1 MPLKRSDKTRVFE
14 KALSILDL
22 APGSEWRVLDF
33 GCGNG
38 EFLGYL
44 SQLVGK
50 SSELIGIDAMENSI
64 VQAKRDYPSIEFI
77 CDKFT
82 DRLSFL
88 NASFDIV
95 ATIDTIECIRDKD
108 ALINEIHRVLKPRG
122 KVLAMHW
129 DWDTQVYNSEH
140 KEIIRRFVVAYSD
153 WQQGWMDTADGQM
166 GRKLWGLFQ
175 GSGMFD
181 GRVEVFSLI
190 ETEYRQGKYGHDR
203 LRDLASLIGKGTIDK
218 SDYDLILSEMEELQ
232 KNRRYFYSVNSY
244 LYCGT
249 SA

>member
-1 MPLKRSDKTRVFE
+1 MPPKRSDKTRVFE
-14 KALSILDL
+14 KALSVLDL
-22 APGSEWRVLDF
+22 APGSECQVLDF
-33 GCGNG
+33 GSGKG
-38 EFLGYL
+38 EFLGHL

-50 SSELIGIDAMENSI
+50 NSELIGIDAMENSI
-64 VQAKRDYPSIEFI
+64 AQAKRDYPSVEFI
-77 CDKFT
+77 CDKFI
-82 DRLSFL
+82 DRLSFPD
-88 NASFDIV
+88 ASFDV
-95 ATIDTIECIRDKD
+95 VTTIDTIECIRNKG

-175 GSGMFD
+175 GSSMFD

-203 LRDLASLIGKGTIDK
+203 LRDLAGLVEKRIIDK
-218 SDYDLILSEMEELQ
+218 SDYDLILSEMEQLD

-249 SA
+249 RT

>member
-1 MPLKRSDKTRVFE
+1 MPHKRSDKTRVFE

-33 GCGNG
+33 GCGKG
-38 EFLGYL
+38 EFLGRL
-44 SQLVGK
+44 SQLVAK
-50 SSELIGIDAMENSI
+50 SSELVGIDAMENPI
-64 VQAKRDYPSIEFI
+64 VQAKRDYPSVEFI

-82 DRLSFL
+82 DRLPFPDS
-88 NASFDIV
+88 SFDIV
-95 ATIDTIECIRDKD
+95 ATIDPIECIRDKD

-122 KVLAMHW
+122 KVLAVHW
-129 DWDTQVYNSEH
+129 DWDTQIYNSQH
-140 KEIIRRFVVAYSD
+140 KEIIRRLVVAYSD

-181 GRVEVFSLI
+181 GRVELFSLI
-190 ETEYRQGKYGHDR
+190 ETEYTKGKYGHDR
-203 LRDLASLIGKGTIDK
+203 LRDLAGLVKKGMIDRR
-218 SDYDLILSEMEELQ
+218 DYDLILSEMEEL
-232 KNRRYFYSVNSY
+232 NRNQRYFYSVNSY
-244 LYCGT
+244 VYCGT